1 MGNRKQSPASI
12 RLRVHAQVHVWRLVS
27 KPPNGRRG
35 SGEREPRARRAPKRI
50 LSTETDF
57 AERKEGEIANRAA
70 AKRLRYGR
78 FYRLYVEEIVN
89 VQFSY
94 ISIDLER
101 ENAISLYC
109 LSIQLDTTP
118 ACYRE

>member
-1 MGNRKQSPASI
+1 M
-12 RLRVHAQVHVWRLVS
+12 
-27 KPPNGRRG
+27 
-35 SGEREPRARRAPKRI
+35 
-50 LSTETDF
+50 ETDF

-78 FYRLYVEEIVN
+78 FYRLLQTREVYVEEIVS